1 MDNLNHQNCQLMSVL
16 IILKNSWIWR
26 ALKLLRRSESPAQV
40 RKCLKTSWWNKRRKQ
55 FHNYLPYNINGT
67 VSYKAVAST
76 RAKLLQRMKDVRPWK
91 KDSRTTWS
99 GYETVQYRNCS
110 GSFTCVITE
119 SVSFFQYDKANNVHF
134 TKTGTYKKCLDKN
147 NNIFQTTRFNHTM
160 IFFKLTDQYRYRDIY
175 TTHHNCLGHMLITQ
189 LL

>member
-26 ALKLLRRSESPAQV
+26 ALKLLRRSESPAQI

-55 FHNYLPYNINGT
+55 FHNYLPYNIDGT

-76 RAKLLQRMKDVRPWK
+76 RAKLLQRLKDVRPWK

-134 TKTGTYKKCLDKN
+134 TKTGTYKKCSIQEEWYFCDAIKYAAFKSENKAHEFLYG
-147 NNIFQTTRFNHTM
+147 NHSCDT
-160 IFFKLTDQYRYRDIY
+160 KRA
-175 TTHHNCLGHMLITQ
+175 
-189 LL
+189 